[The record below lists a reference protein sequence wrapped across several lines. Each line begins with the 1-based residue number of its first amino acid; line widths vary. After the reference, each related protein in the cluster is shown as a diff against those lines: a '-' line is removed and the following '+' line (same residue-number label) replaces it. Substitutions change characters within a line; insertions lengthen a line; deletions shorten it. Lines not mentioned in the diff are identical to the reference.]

1 MQKATRVAFLFPSL
15 ACCGAPGE
23 RMGCRVPGVPGRAKA
38 HLLAPATR
46 GKGALLSVRTG
57 GVTHLEI
64 Q

>member
-1 MQKATRVAFLFPSL
+1 
-15 ACCGAPGE
+15 
-23 RMGCRVPGVPGRAKA
+23 MGCRVPGVPGRAKA

-46 GKGALLSVRTG
+46 GKGALLSVRTR